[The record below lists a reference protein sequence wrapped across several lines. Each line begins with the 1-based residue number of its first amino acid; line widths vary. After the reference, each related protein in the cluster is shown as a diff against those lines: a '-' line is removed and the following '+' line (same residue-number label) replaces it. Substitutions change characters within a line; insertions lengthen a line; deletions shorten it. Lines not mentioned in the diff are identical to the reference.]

1 MRPTLTLFSQ
11 PGVLLSVFPEADQ
24 PEYSL
29 FFIRDGALTYN
40 AWFME
45 LLLSPKN
52 QTIRALLDDYV
63 HALVRTQHVVN
74 IAGNTFSGGLDEA
87 FFDIHI
93 GVITNSALRI
103 GSPAAGLFI
112 LAHICSPLYDI
123 RLTLQTGHRLAL
135 YT

>member
-1 MRPTLTLFSQ
+1 MCPTLTLFPQ
-11 PGVLLSVFPEADQ
+11 PGILVSVFPEADQ
-24 PEYSL
+24 PEDSI
-29 FFIRDGALTYN
+29 FFVRDGALAYN

-93 GVITNSALRI
+93 GVIANFALRI
-103 GSPAAGLFI
+103 GSPAAGMFTLP
-112 LAHICSPLYDI
+112 HISTPLHNI
-123 RLTLQTGHRLAL
+123 HFTLQTGHLPVL